1 MGALAGVVGAVA
13 LEFAFAGFG
22 LLDVAL
28 FDPAL
33 EVDPL
38 CAVFPAAGMHATPPE
53 LAGVVGRVPC
63 GAGRAVV
70 GMFCGFVPCV
80 GD

>member
-1 MGALAGVVGAVA
+1 MGAVA